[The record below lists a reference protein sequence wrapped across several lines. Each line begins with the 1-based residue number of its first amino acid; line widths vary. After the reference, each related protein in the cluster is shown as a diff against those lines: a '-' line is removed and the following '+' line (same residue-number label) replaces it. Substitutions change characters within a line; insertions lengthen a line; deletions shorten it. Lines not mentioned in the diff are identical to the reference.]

1 MRERW
6 FSASTSWLSARLSA
20 VWNKTFTRLR
30 ITSVLSHEQ
39 RQLLKT
45 TLTFITYVKQLR
57 SSEIVAYLKI
67 VRENL
72 HFYNLL
78 MISTKQIAFIFS
90 HISFVHNPPPPG
102 TCETL
107 HQSLS
112 QKILRCRWIKINW
125 CLLEKL
131 YNIKKNCVFPFE
143 IPSFAEDIFTVET
156 FLKILSYN

>member
-1 MRERW
+1 MEGLINVALILMVSKLKKNPVSNNYFSASNTQMRERW

-45 TLTFITYVKQLR
+45 TFFNIHYIRYTTR

-78 MISTKQIAFIFS
+78 MISTKQIAFICS
-90 HISFVHNPPPPG
+90 HISFAHNPPPPG
-102 TCETL
+102 TWETS
-107 HQSLS
+107 HQSLL
-112 QKILRCRWIKINW
+112 QKILRCPWIKN
-125 CLLEKL
+125 
-131 YNIKKNCVFPFE
+131 
-143 IPSFAEDIFTVET
+143 
-156 FLKILSYN
+156 

>member
-1 MRERW
+1 MEGLLNVALILMVSKLKKNPVSNNYFSVSNTQMRERW

-45 TLTFITYVKQLR
+45 TLLTFITYVTQLR
-57 SSEIVAYLKI
+57 SSEMVAYLKI

-78 MISTKQIAFIFS
+78 MITTKQIAFICS
-90 HISFVHNPPPPG
+90 HISFAHNLPPPG
-102 TCETL
+102 TWETL

-112 QKILRCRWIKINW
+112 QKILRCPWIKN
-125 CLLEKL
+125 
-131 YNIKKNCVFPFE
+131 
-143 IPSFAEDIFTVET
+143 
-156 FLKILSYN
+156 